1 MHAFGNNAVSIEG
14 YCLWKFIVSSFKKTE
29 IRFSHAVE
37 SYKLLLISITTRGK
51 TNSVN
56 ER

>member
-1 MHAFGNNAVSIEG
+1 MPLEIMQFQLKVIAFGNSLLAHLRE
-14 YCLWKFIVSSFKKTE
+14 TE

>member
-1 MHAFGNNAVSIEG
+1 MHAFGDNAVSIEG

-51 TNSVN
+51 TN
-56 ER
+56 